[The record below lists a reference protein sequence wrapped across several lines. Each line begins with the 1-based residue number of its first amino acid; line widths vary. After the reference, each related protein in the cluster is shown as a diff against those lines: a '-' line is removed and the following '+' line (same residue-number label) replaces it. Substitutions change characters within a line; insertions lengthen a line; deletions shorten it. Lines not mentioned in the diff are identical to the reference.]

1 MSDQHKRRLK
11 NDYERLIRE
20 LEGNHFVSID
30 DTKGD
35 PPHQYIIVYHLKG
48 VMFDASA
55 GQISHIKRHEVQITL
70 FTEYPTAPPQCRM
83 RTEIFHPNM
92 NLSEIS
98 LGEERGWSASQPLID
113 IVKRIGRMISY
124 QEYSLNAP
132 LNKEA
137 AKWAKKNAS
146 ALPLNSADFFAPDET
161 TPEASK
167 ALEGAAGEKAFCA
180 YCQDVDPKNICDSG
194 HAVCGDCLS
203 HCRYCDHATCLAC
216 SGNTCR
222 TCAQQ
227 ISADRSEIAAA
238 FERGDIGQVDALVSN
253 ALKRFPD
260 SLELM
265 ESLDKAKRVKRTL
278 SHMKGF
284 KKAKCFHA
292 IVTAHEELRS
302 MGFDHEILSEVTKKA
317 AERLNAAN
325 AAVEKG
331 KNELQTNRCPKRASQ
346 YFSHAL
352 RIVSDHPSAYKL
364 LQEAKTRMVKAHG
377 KMESAKQWFDKDQH
391 DAAIRE
397 ATKALALDSTL
408 RPEAQ
413 ELIETASHL
422 QTSQTRK
429 KHKRLLLVCM
439 TLATV
444 LIAAVVSWYVSQ
456 DRQHKA
462 AYHMFLA
469 QLEKEATPEDK
480 IEALVDYIGSHKR
493 TRCTRD
499 AERRLDH
506 LNALIQERE
515 FEIAKRN
522 AGIMLAKQDYEKA
535 QTIYQQYLSR
545 NPDTAFATELHG
557 NISNLRNM
565 MDDQDYETLQWLVRC
580 NPKTR
585 VGAYKSYLSKHP
597 QGKYRDEVE
606 EILRNTSGD
615 YYKGFQAEIA
625 SLKENQRWDQCIQA
639 CDDFDETLKESEWAG
654 QIDEVRSE
662 CRRKNQEE
670 GDLTALIVEANAK
683 GEEYEL
689 AKQVYLVYLEAHPD
703 SSVRDRIEEQ
713 VEALD
718 QKMRNAKQWQNVKA
732 YVTYQENDL
741 DKRIRKLEE
750 YVEGNAT
757 ENHLEEAR
765 HVLQQLKAERDT
777 RSWKEVIAQC
787 STPRTS
793 IEKKT
798 RLLETFIRG
807 NVSGKY
813 LNDAKAK
820 LAALET
826 ERGRKSWE
834 DMARYCSDHSVSI
847 SDRINRL
854 MLYIEKN
861 QGGEFIDDARWTLAK
876 LRRFSMEE
884 QRIRDRLRESGNIY
898 VYGNGTITDLRTGLM
913 WCAFDSY
920 LDLQKCLSYE
930 SAIRYVRGV
939 GHGGYS
945 DWCIPSEAALRS
957 IYKKK
962 PFFPTATEG
971 EWYWTSSNGGG
982 STVPI
987 VTTERTTAWQMA
999 QIEAYV
1005 GCGSVRAV
1013 RMP

>member
-1 MSDQHKRRLK
+1 
-11 NDYERLIRE
+11 
-20 LEGNHFVSID
+20 
-30 DTKGD
+30 
-35 PPHQYIIVYHLKG
+35 
-48 VMFDASA
+48 
-55 GQISHIKRHEVQITL
+55 
-70 FTEYPTAPPQCRM
+70 M

-238 FERGDIGQVDALVSN
+238 FERGDIGQVDALVRN
-253 ALKRFPD
+253 ALNRFPD

-278 SHMKGF
+278 SHIKGF

-302 MGFDHEILSEVTKKA
+302 MGFDHEILSKVAKKA

-444 LIAAVVSWYVSQ
+444 LIAAVIRLHITCSWHNWRKKLPQRTKSRHWSITLVPIKG
-456 DRQHKA
+456 RVVREMLKG
-462 AYHMFLA
+462 
-469 QLEKEATPEDK
+469 
-480 IEALVDYIGSHKR
+480 ALTISM
-493 TRCTRD
+493 
-499 AERRLDH
+499 RL
-506 LNALIQERE
+506 
-515 FEIAKRN
+515 FRN
-522 AGIMLAKQDYEKA
+522 
-535 QTIYQQYLSR
+535 
-545 NPDTAFATELHG
+545 
-557 NISNLRNM
+557 
-565 MDDQDYETLQWLVRC
+565 V
-580 NPKTR
+580 
-585 VGAYKSYLSKHP
+585 
-597 QGKYRDEVE
+597 
-606 EILRNTSGD
+606 
-615 YYKGFQAEIA
+615 
-625 SLKENQRWDQCIQA
+625 SLKLPSAMR
-639 CDDFDETLKESEWAG
+639 
-654 QIDEVRSE
+654 
-662 CRRKNQEE
+662 
-670 GDLTALIVEANAK
+670 ALC
-683 GEEYEL
+683 
-689 AKQVYLVYLEAHPD
+689 
-703 SSVRDRIEEQ
+703 
-713 VEALD
+713 
-718 QKMRNAKQWQNVKA
+718 WQ
-732 YVTYQENDL
+732 
-741 DKRIRKLEE
+741 
-750 YVEGNAT
+750 
-757 ENHLEEAR
+757 
-765 HVLQQLKAERDT
+765 
-777 RSWKEVIAQC
+777 
-787 STPRTS
+787 
-793 IEKKT
+793 
-798 RLLETFIRG
+798 
-807 NVSGKY
+807 
-813 LNDAKAK
+813 
-820 LAALET
+820 
-826 ERGRKSWE
+826 
-834 DMARYCSDHSVSI
+834 
-847 SDRINRL
+847 
-854 MLYIEKN
+854 
-861 QGGEFIDDARWTLAK
+861 
-876 LRRFSMEE
+876 
-884 QRIRDRLRESGNIY
+884 
-898 VYGNGTITDLRTGLM
+898 
-913 WCAFDSY
+913 
-920 LDLQKCLSYE
+920 
-930 SAIRYVRGV
+930 
-939 GHGGYS
+939 
-945 DWCIPSEAALRS
+945 
-957 IYKKK
+957 
-962 PFFPTATEG
+962 
-971 EWYWTSSNGGG
+971 
-982 STVPI
+982 
-987 VTTERTTAWQMA
+987 ERTTKRPKLSTRSIFLGTLIRLLPPSFTATLA
-999 QIEAYV
+999 ISAT
-1005 GCGSVRAV
+1005 
-1013 RMP
+1013 